1 MVGEAPAPARGEAI
15 GLPLP
20 LALPLAR
27 GDALARGEAAI
38 GLPPIGLPRPSPP
51 AARAA
56 TSGLRDEEEE
66 VSR

>member
-1 MVGEAPAPARGEAI
+1 M
-15 GLPLP
+15 P

-56 TSGLRDEEEE
+56 TSGLRDEEE